1 MNGEK
6 YNTRSTGYQ
15 RPPLASS
22 AASNFSS
29 YTNHNNHQQPTSAA
43 AARSKPTPR
52 ISRASVA
59 GAPSARTM
67 SQQNNQLATASSAGG
82 GGIGNM
88 TYEQREQLREVF
100 DAIDRAGR
108 GFVPTSKLADI
119 IKLLGLAKPSRD
131 TLEGWI
137 SNIDPSGTGKV
148 DYNRLENF
156 ISLRYDEAD
165 QKQEIMNA
173 FKLFKPDAKEIEVA
187 RITLADL
194 QRISSH
200 LGEHIPDEELREMI
214 NIADIGETG
223 GVDFSDFSRVMRKTG
238 LF

>member
-1 MNGEK
+1 
-6 YNTRSTGYQ
+6 
-15 RPPLASS
+15 
-22 AASNFSS
+22 
-29 YTNHNNHQQPTSAA
+29 
-43 AARSKPTPR
+43 
-52 ISRASVA
+52 
-59 GAPSARTM
+59 
-67 SQQNNQLATASSAGG
+67 
-82 GGIGNM
+82 
-88 TYEQREQLREVF
+88 
-100 DAIDRAGR
+100 
-108 GFVPTSKLADI
+108 
-119 IKLLGLAKPSRD
+119 
-131 TLEGWI
+131 
-137 SNIDPSGTGKV
+137 
-148 DYNRLENF
+148 NF